1 MNLNHQQLET
11 LVNFSEVLT
20 FLSNPGKLETKLKEA
35 KDTLAEMKAYLG
47 PKNTLEKVET
57 YRKEQEAKYA
67 EQLRQLGIERA
78 NDENTVTKMKSALAK
93 MQEDTSAVKSELST
107 KLSSLTGIENSI
119 AEKQKQVDALKAKL
133 ESQQV
138 ALTAKEESLAV
149 QKAELEAKAEQ
160 LKKLLG

>member
-11 LVNFSEVLT
+11 LVNFAEVLT
-20 FLSNPGKLETKLKEA
+20 FLSNPGKLEAKLKEA
-35 KDTLAEMKAYLG
+35 KDTLAEMKTLLG
-47 PKNTLEKVET
+47 PKNTLEKVEA

-78 NDENTVTKMKSALAK
+78 NDENTVTKMKAALAK
-93 MQEDTSAVKSELST
+93 MQEDTAKVKSELAT

-119 AEKQKQVDALKAKL
+119 AEKQKQVDTLKANL

-138 ALTAKEESLAV
+138 ALTAKEETLAV

>member
-20 FLSNPGKLETKLKEA
+20 FLSNPGKLEAKLKEA

-78 NDENTVTKMKSALAK
+78 NDTNAVTKMKDALAK
-93 MQEDTSAVKSELST
+93 MQEDTAKVKSELAT
-107 KLSSLTGIENSI
+107 KLNSLTGIENSI
-119 AEKQKQVDALKAKL
+119 NEKQTQVDALKADLEKKL
-133 ESQQV
+133 V
-138 ALTAKEESLAV
+138 AVAEKENELIA
-149 QKAELEAKAEQ
+149 QKSELEAKAAQ
-160 LKKLLG
+160 LKNLLG